1 MGMDKMI
8 ISPYMGIV
16 RLKELILSKYLI
28 DGVKLMYSKDN
39 FPPNIDREG
48 WDGKF
53 KGKYQTPNV
62 YAYWAEVEFID
73 GTSEIF

>member
-1 MGMDKMI
+1 
-8 ISPYMGIV
+8 
-16 RLKELILSKYLI
+16 
-28 DGVKLMYSKDN
+28 MYSKDN

-73 GTSEIF
+73 GTSEIFQGGFNLMRY